1 MKKAII
7 AAALLAS
14 AATTQANA
22 AVAYL
27 GATTA
32 FVDTGTFNDIMGP
45 YPQTLSVYSN
55 SGFIFS
61 NDNPAANPS
70 TALILNPASSV
81 NNPVGA
87 EPLGDTTPY
96 LSILNGGSVTVTLA
110 PGVTANHLS
119 FFVGSLDAL
128 NQISFNTGGTY
139 TGTQLLGLSDTGCQT
154 DPACNRFISFSG
166 DFTSFTLSSGV
177 NSFEVDSFT
186 TAVPEASTWAM
197 MVLGFLGVGFLAYR
211 RKSPVSFRMV

>member
-7 AAALLAS
+7 AAAALLSLAATQAS
-14 AATTQANA
+14 AA
-22 AVAYL
+22 VVYD
-27 GATTA
+27 GASTA
-32 FVDTGTFNDIMGP
+32 FVDTGTFNDIAGP
-45 YPQTLSVYSN
+45 YPQVLTSYSN
-55 SGFIFS
+55 SGFTFTNSSINTS
-61 NDNPAANPS
+61 N
-70 TALILNPASSV
+70 ALILNPGSS
-81 NNPVGA
+81 NNSVGA

-96 LSILNGGSVTVTLA
+96 LSVLNNGSVTVTLA
-110 PGVTANHLS
+110 APADHLS

-128 NQISFNTGGTY
+128 NVITFNTGDSF
-139 TGTQLLGLSDTGCQT
+139 TGAQLLGLSDTGCQT

-166 DFTSFTLSSGV
+166 DFTSFTLTSGV

-211 RKSPVSFRMV
+211 RKTAVSFRMV